1 MTLYKILSYILL
13 PIAALLGFL
22 GLIALIIAISQPALL
37 LGVFMLVCVAI
48 YTYTS
53 FYFLQNG
60 IITQR
65 KCKPSLK
72 DWIKVNAYVAIAF
85 GVLSVAQSISLL
97 TNPVAIQQVIEQ
109 SAEMQSQ
116 MSGASTPTD
125 LLQKTTKWLLI
136 VMGVTGVILIAHTF
150 LTFSYLKKFGSA
162 FDESSSN

>member
-60 IITQR
+60 IIAQR

-109 SAEMQSQ
+109 SAEMQTQ
-116 MSGASTPTD
+116 MSGTSVESD
-125 LLQKTTKWLLI
+125 LLLKTTQWLLI
-136 VMGVTGVILIAHTF
+136 VMGVIGLILIVHIL
-150 LTFSYLKKFGSA
+150 LTFKYLKKFNSS
-162 FDESSSN
+162 FEQSSSN